1 MYISLTLL
9 AGLIVVSGIIGFAVG
24 TATEV
29 RRNRRFQISERYR
42 AAEER
47 FRAYGV

>member
-9 AGLIVVSGIIGFAVG
+9 AGLIAVAGVIGFAVG

-29 RRNRRFQISERYR
+29 RRNRLFQIRERYR
-42 AAEER
+42 LAEER